1 MRTTSFIAM
10 QSLGKIVLRAPAV
23 GAKIWCLCF
32 LPAGCHGNLTVLNLL
47 SASVTKNQHFRHCR
61 KKYVLDRKMVPTSF
75 KCHDVLYQHA
85 KFGGDRTTHAGC
97 RSKNWC
103 FFCMSRL
110 VCLRVG
116 DIHVVQ
122 TSIVWRRM
130 GRFWCHFQRLFQ
142 KGLLC
147 QVHYMVLIYVA
158 RWRHNFR
165 EIAVKNYE
173 ESKNRRKSLCAPL
186 RIDSWEIWRKFHRS
200 SLWSRIQMC
209 IYIKKFSTRR
219 YLAQTAIVKI
229 RIGSPKTARNEQV
242 CVHQKS
248 YRK

>member
-116 DIHVVQ
+116 DIVQ
-122 TSIVWRRM
+122 TNIVWGFM
-130 GRFWCHFQRLFQ
+130 GQFWWVFHRFFHNGLFFFQM
-142 KGLLC
+142 
-147 QVHYMVLIYVA
+147 HYIVLIFFA
-158 RWRHNFR
+158 RWRHSLR
-165 EIAVKNYE
+165 EIAVKNCE
-173 ESKNRRKSLCAPL
+173 KFKNRRKSLCAPR
-186 RIDSWEIWRKFHRS
+186 RIDSWEIWRKFHCS
-200 SLWSRIQMC
+200 SLGPRM
-209 IYIKKFSTRR
+209 
-219 YLAQTAIVKI
+219 
-229 RIGSPKTARNEQV
+229 
-242 CVHQKS
+242 
-248 YRK
+248 